1 MAEWI
6 YFLHA
11 SREDFARPELRPYRV
26 GFLRG
31 HA

>member
-11 SREDFARPELRPYRV
+11 SREDFAATLTEEEQSAFKAR
-26 GFLRG
+26 
-31 HA
+31 A